1 MTDNRSKGLA
11 DVISARAASRVT
23 AGTVVAAGVISASAT
38 AEQDVEL
45 F

>member
-1 MTDNRSKGLA
+1 LYLA
-11 DVISARAASRVT
+11 KQSERNQVRCYETLA
-23 AGTVVAAGVISASAT
+23 AAGVISAGET